1 LSSKSYPTAA
11 PNNRVI
17 WKIKD
22 PAGRVVAEHVRED
35 RPDGKDVFWRL
46 PGGSLSDGLKGRKLE
61 TLPLYGAHELDEWPE
76 DRPVAVVEGE
86 KSADALN
93 GSGIIFALGTVTGAG
108 ATPGPEALEVLRGR
122 EVILWTDADER
133 GRKHMRRVAE
143 RLEGVAELVR
153 WYDWPE
159 AKEKDD
165 AADHPAVIGGSEKAL
180 GILLDDLLGAP
191 EWRPAEPE
199 KPEGLPGRVDLGQL
213 LLGGIEPTPQLLEG
227 LLYEGRIHSIASGP
241 GTGKTL
247 LALWMAVQVMRQGR
261 PVLYLDAENGPKL
274 IAERFAEI
282 GASPA
287 ELSRLLHY
295 FPAEVALDAK
305 SLGRL
310 AATVEEIEPA
320 LVVFD
325 SFADLLS
332 IAGLEE
338 NSNDDCTR
346 WMRTVAQ
353 PIKDAGSAVLV
364 LDHVPKGGKG
374 PRGGGSKRA
383 KVDVQWNLE
392 ATQHFDRERTGEIEL
407 KHDKDREAWLPKI
420 VRFSVGGGV
429 FSRSAGTI
437 EDEGPSTELT
447 ALQREVYEYI
457 RKRGAEGA
465 AWGDI
470 LDGTGCS
477 KGSLSPTLKKLDR
490 LDLIEKDNGRY
501 YAKRTEP
508 EKSLYTPDS

>member
-1 LSSKSYPTAA
+1 
-11 PNNRVI
+11 
-17 WKIKD
+17 
-22 PAGRVVAEHVRED
+22 
-35 RPDGKDVFWRL
+35 
-46 PGGSLSDGLKGRKLE
+46 
-61 TLPLYGAHELDEWPE
+61 
-76 DRPVAVVEGE
+76 
-86 KSADALN
+86 
-93 GSGIIFALGTVTGAG
+93 
-108 ATPGPEALEVLRGR
+108 
-122 EVILWTDADER
+122 
-133 GRKHMRRVAE
+133 
-143 RLEGVAELVR
+143 
-153 WYDWPE
+153 
-159 AKEKDD
+159 EKDD
-165 AADHPAVIGGSEKAL
+165 AADHPAVTSGDKKAMDR
-180 GILLDDLLGAP
+180 LLDDLCGAP
-191 EWRPAEPE
+191 EWKKPEPE
-199 KPEGLPGRVDLGQL
+199 KTEGLPGRVDLGEL
-213 LLGGIEPTPQLLEG
+213 LLGGIEPTPQLIEG

-247 LALWMAVQVMRQGR
+247 LALWMAIQVMRQGR

-274 IAERFAEI
+274 IAERFREI
-282 GASPA
+282 GATPA
-287 ELSRLLHY
+287 DLSRLLHY
-295 FPAEVALDAK
+295 YPAEVALDAR
-305 SLGRL
+305 SLGQL

-392 ATQHFDRERTGEIEL
+392 VSQPFDRERTGEIEL

-447 ALQREVYEYI
+447 TLQREVYEYI

-465 AWGDI
+465 GWGDI

-508 EKSLYTPDS
+508 EKPVDKPDSQGSVRFNRGSVEPDRTGATVEVQYGSPPLGGEPTEPDAEPPHEDKKNRVALEALRRGKGPRETLEGCETNDTFEHVIRSVMSYAGCPGDEPDDWEAAVIRAVGIVSRNGVEA